1 MYTTR
6 INESRMGVKYLRF
19 CKFEQT
25 LWFRKVQVAN
35 LLFVVEQ
42 NGFQIWNQHKIL
54 HKIGW
59 LDMIFVGTGNLIPTP
74 IFTNIVERFLWV
86 II

>member
-19 CKFEQT
+19 CKFEQK

-59 LDMIFVGTGNLIPTP
+59 LDMIFVGKGNLIPTP
-74 IFTNIVERFLWV
+74 THVRTSV
-86 II
+86 IAAP